1 MYLYLIRSPH
11 CAGGEVFSFWP
22 IEGQITIM
30 CLFSELVKGT
40 QSRSALA
47 PSIKPGAGPWWTP
60 ESSSLSLL
68 AGPICPELFHAS
80 CSQALGV
87 WGFALFYPS
96 KKRDRKRKRKE
107 ERERGRK
114 EKRKKVKK
122 EEQRTKGKKEKVGR
136 LLKRNKKHCFHRCK
150 PYIYMI
156 IKILKISSKV
166 PIVVQIQSF
175 WWRQTRWWYTIN
187 PLSKPFQL

>member
-114 EKRKKVKK
+114 GERRRREGGRKEPASLGWRHIQHSTFIWASPPLEGLTLLEPPQCHTDSEITAQSK
-122 EEQRTKGKKEKVGR
+122 E
-136 LLKRNKKHCFHRCK
+136 LN
-150 PYIYMI
+150 
-156 IKILKISSKV
+156 SK
-166 PIVVQIQSF
+166 
-175 WWRQTRWWYTIN
+175 
-187 PLSKPFQL
+187 

>member
-47 PSIKPGAGPWWTP
+47 PSIEPGAGPWRTP
-60 ESSSLSLL
+60 ESSRLSLL
-68 AGPICPELFHAS
+68 TGPICPELFHAS

-96 KKRDRKRKRKE
+96 KKRKEKERKKE
-107 ERERGRK
+107 KGEGRERGDKGREGGRK
-114 EKRKKVKK
+114 EPAALGWRHIQHSTFIWASPHLEGLTLLEPPQCPTDSEITAQSK
-122 EEQRTKGKKEKVGR
+122 E
-136 LLKRNKKHCFHRCK
+136 L
-150 PYIYMI
+150 Y
-156 IKILKISSKV
+156 SK
-166 PIVVQIQSF
+166 
-175 WWRQTRWWYTIN
+175 
-187 PLSKPFQL
+187 